1 MCAHVESREAIS
13 IETPASPITLGNKL
27 GGAGGFCILNFECDQ
42 LKRTTKTKTK
52 IQNRREEHGALRT
65 TAES

>member
-27 GGAGGFCILNFECDQ
+27 GGEGGFCILNA
-42 LKRTTKTKTK
+42 
-52 IQNRREEHGALRT
+52 IN
-65 TAES
+65 